1 MLTGTEMVLGD
12 KDMAFDMSSTET
24 VDITAAR
31 LVDVSEPNMFELGLS
46 YSTGVGADVDYVE
59 AHKWFNIAA
68 LRGDGEAKQ
77 RRQELT
83 AMMTQSQVSAAQR
96 AAREWLMRASN

>member
-1 MLTGTEMVLGD
+1 M
-12 KDMAFDMSSTET
+12 KMAYDMSSVEMNAPTTE
-24 VDITAAR
+24 V
-31 LVDVSEPNMFELGLS
+31 LVETQEPNLFELGLS
-46 YSTGVGADVDYVE
+46 HSTGVGAEVDYVE

-68 LRGDGEAKQ
+68 LRGDCEAKQ

-96 AAREWLMRASN
+96 AAREWLLRAAN

>member
-1 MLTGTEMVLGD
+1 MAYDMSGTET
-12 KDMAFDMSSTET
+12 SPSTNEVQASGET
-24 VDITAAR
+24 PD
-31 LVDVSEPNMFELGLS
+31 LFQLGLS
-46 YSTGVGADVDYVE
+46 HATGIGADVDYVE

-68 LRGDGEAKQ
+68 LRGDCEAKQ

-96 AAREWLMRASN
+96 AAREWLQRTAN

>member
-1 MLTGTEMVLGD
+1 M
-12 KDMAFDMSSTET
+12 KMAYDMSSVEMNTPTTE
-24 VDITAAR
+24 VVADMNEVN
-31 LVDVSEPNMFELGLS
+31 LFELGLS
-46 YSTGVGADVDYVE
+46 HSTGVGAEVDYVE

-68 LRGDGEAKQ
+68 LRGDCEAKQ

-96 AAREWLMRASN
+96 AAREWLLRTAN

>member
-1 MLTGTEMVLGD
+1 MAYDMTSVSTLETTTE
-12 KDMAFDMSSTET
+12 FNN
-24 VDITAAR
+24 
-31 LVDVSEPNMFELGLS
+31 DVQDPNLFELGLS
-46 YSTGVGADVDYVE
+46 HATGIGAEVDYVE

-68 LRGDGEAKQ
+68 LRGDCEAKL

-96 AAREWLMRASN
+96 AAREWLSRSAN

>member
-1 MLTGTEMVLGD
+1 
-12 KDMAFDMSSTET
+12 MAYDMSSVETHSTATEVLAEMT
-24 VDITAAR
+24 ESS
-31 LVDVSEPNMFELGLS
+31 LFELGLS
-46 YSTGVGADVDYVE
+46 HSTGIGAEVDYVE

-68 LRGDGEAKQ
+68 LRGDNEAKQ

-96 AAREWLMRASN
+96 AAREWLMRAAN

>member
-1 MLTGTEMVLGD
+1 
-12 KDMAFDMSSTET
+12 MAYDMSSTEVQT
-24 VDITAAR
+24 PTTELHVETTESN
-31 LVDVSEPNMFELGLS
+31 LFELGLS
-46 YSTGVGADVDYVE
+46 HATGVGAEVDYVE

-68 LRGDGEAKQ
+68 LRGDCEAKQ

-96 AAREWLMRASN
+96 AAREWLLRTAN

>member
-1 MLTGTEMVLGD
+1 
-12 KDMAFDMSSTET
+12 MAYDMSTISP
-24 VDITAAR
+24 VA
-31 LVDVSEPNMFELGLS
+31 VVSEIEPGDAGLDLFALGLS
-46 YSTGVGADVDYVE
+46 HATGVGAEIDYVE

-68 LRGDGEAKQ
+68 MRGDVEAKL

-96 AAREWLMRASN
+96 AAREWLQRTAN

>member
-1 MLTGTEMVLGD
+1 
-12 KDMAFDMSSTET
+12 MAFDTSTY
-24 VDITAAR
+24 V
-31 LVDVSEPNMFELGLS
+31 EPTEAPAVMTDTGEANLFELGLS
-46 YSTGVGADVDYVE
+46 HSTGVGAEVDYVE

-68 LRGDGEAKQ
+68 LRGDAEAKQ

-96 AAREWLMRASN
+96 AAREWLLRTAN

>member
-1 MLTGTEMVLGD
+1 
-12 KDMAFDMSSTET
+12 MAFDTSSYSEQTEAP
-24 VDITAAR
+24 V
-31 LVDVSEPNMFELGLS
+31 VVSETGEPNLFELGLS
-46 YSTGVGADVDYVE
+46 HSTGVGAEVDYVE

-68 LRGDGEAKQ
+68 LRGDAEAKQ

-96 AAREWLMRASN
+96 AAREWLLRTAN

>member
-1 MLTGTEMVLGD
+1 M
-12 KDMAFDMSSTET
+12 KMAYDMSSVEMNTPTTE
-24 VDITAAR
+24 VRA
-31 LVDVSEPNMFELGLS
+31 DVANSNGVEANLFELGLS
-46 YSTGVGADVDYVE
+46 HATGVGAEVDYVE

-68 LRGDGEAKQ
+68 LRGDCEAKQ

-96 AAREWLMRASN
+96 AAREWLLRAAN

>member
-1 MLTGTEMVLGD
+1 
-12 KDMAFDMSSTET
+12 MAYDMSSAEIETTTTEVRVET
-24 VDITAAR
+24 TQAD
-31 LVDVSEPNMFELGLS
+31 LFELGLS
-46 YSTGVGADVDYVE
+46 HATGVGAEVDYVE

-68 LRGDGEAKQ
+68 LRGDCEAKQ

-96 AAREWLMRASN
+96 AAREWLLRSAN